1 MIFIG
6 EISAMAA
13 ALFWAWNSVVLT
25 EATHRI
31 GSVNVNIARM
41 FFASVFL
48 LVTLF
53 FVEGS
58 FNISGSQYFNLVIS
72 GVVGLILGDTFL
84 FKAFQTIGPRLGM
97 LLMSLAPPIAAI
109 LAWIFLGEILSFAGI
124 TGIIVTLAGISV
136 VILEKKPRKQGNKL
150 NRKGVLY
157 GVLAATG
164 QGVGLIFAKQAF
176 NEAPLNEFTA
186 SFVRLASAVIIL
198 YLMIRMQGKL
208 KNPLKIFKGDKIAF
222 KNTIYA
228 SILGPYL
235 GITASMIAVANT
247 YVGIASTLMSTVPI
261 LMIPISVFYY
271 KEKLSWKSIAGT
283 FVAVA
288 GISILFLY

>member
-1 MIFIG
+1 MMFLG

-58 FNISGSQYFNLVIS
+58 SNISGSQYFNLVIS

-109 LAWIFLGEILSFAGI
+109 LAWFFLGEILSLAGV
-124 TGIIVTLAGISV
+124 TGIIITLAGISV
-136 VILEKKPRKQGNKL
+136 VILEKKPKKQGNKL
-150 NRKGVLY
+150 NRKGVIY

-176 NEAPLNEFTA
+176 NETPLNEFTA

-198 YLMIRMQGKL
+198 YLMIRIQGKL
-208 KNPLKIFKGDKIAF
+208 KNPFKIFNGDKIAF
-222 KNTIYA
+222 KNTVYA

-235 GITASMIAVANT
+235 GITASMFAIANT